1 MTLMKYGKAI
11 ANAKRE
17 RNLFVLELAAAG
29 AAMAA
34 RSLKPRRAMAIAG
47 CGRPTHLDS
56 QNKRIRVWHRRLAHA
71 SNAQIVRASKLT
83 DGIDLNTSNSKYD
96 PAEIFIDSD
105 DSDASDSNFDSKTP
119 TANDPKA
126 SDPAPIIAAGQE
138 NNFDNPDNLDKLCTP
153 CVGSKSTQV
162 VRQNKSMTV
171 TTSKLEEVHADLW
184 GLHDPPSRSGNT

>member
-1 MTLMKYGKAI
+1 MKYGKAI

-105 DSDASDSNFDSKTP
+105 DSDASDSNFDSKHRPPTTP
-119 TANDPKA
+119 KPQ
-126 SDPAPIIAAGQE
+126 I
-138 NNFDNPDNLDKLCTP
+138 L
-153 CVGSKSTQV
+153 
-162 VRQNKSMTV
+162 RQ
-171 TTSKLEEVHADLW
+171 
-184 GLHDPPSRSGNT
+184 